1 MSSIESSKETKKI
14 ITGANPYMPLWEHVP
29 DGEPRVFTYNGETRI
44 YLYGSHDTKKT
55 DYCGPDYVVWS
66 APVDDPTSWTCH
78 GICYTASDGGD
89 LYAPDVVQKGDTFYM
104 YAAENRG
111 SSIMLV
117 TSKCPWGPFGDPVK
131 TELGFDPGILV
142 DDDGKAYAFWG
153 FCECHAGE
161 LNDDMATLKPE
172 TIRRHIIGHSKPFWI
187 KEDDGFVNPEDGFFE
202 ASSPRKINGKYVLV
216 YSKRY
221 EYPRPDLGVF
231 GSCNGF
237 LSYKWSDSPLGDYKD
252 GGDISFNGGEVI
264 KGPDGNGIMTYQWG
278 NNHGSLMKVK
288 DQWYIFYHRQTG
300 VNEYARQSMAEPVD
314 VAAGKGGKIYIGKI
328 SYENGEPVKSD
339 VVEHTS
345 QGFFTDGLDAYS
357 FISAGYACHIY
368 DGTGKPN
375 YQGNAEGT
383 NKDVRVAHIMPVYE
397 SDSSPVVDIQSGAT
411 IGFRYLNFGSDGA
424 SKVMIKGDFPKGFKI
439 NVRLDSFDGEIVAS
453 EELSYTTPEI
463 VFEPG
468 KKISGKHAVYFEF
481 ITEDDTLR
489 AMLDGFR
496 FEL

>member
-1 MSSIESSKETKKI
+1 MEAKKI
-14 ITGANPYMPLWEHVP
+14 VTGANPYMPLWEHVP

-66 APVDDPTSWTCH
+66 APVDDPTNWTCH
-78 GICYTASDGGD
+78 GVCYTASDGGD

-117 TSKCPWGPFGDPVK
+117 TSKCPWGPFTNPVK

-142 DDDGKAYAFWG
+142 DDDGRTYAFWG
-153 FCECHAGE
+153 FCESHAGE

-172 TIRRHIIGHSKPFWI
+172 TIRHHIMGHSKPFWI
-187 KEDDGFVNPEDGFFE
+187 KEDDGHVDPVDGFFE
-202 ASSPRKINGKYVLV
+202 ASSPRKINGKYVLI

-221 EYPRPDLGVF
+221 EYPKPENGVF

-237 LSYKWSDSPLGDYKD
+237 LSYKWADSPLGDYKE

-264 KGPDGNGIMTYQWG
+264 TGPDGNGIMTYQWG

-288 DQWYIFYHRQTG
+288 DQWYVFYHRQTG
-300 VNEYARQSMAEPVD
+300 CNEYSRQAMVEPVD
-314 VAAGKGGKIYIGKI
+314 IAMGKDGKIYIGKI
-328 SYENGEPVKSD
+328 TYENGEPVKSD
-339 VVEHTS
+339 VVEATS
-345 QGFFTDGLDAYS
+345 QGFYLDGLDA
-357 FISAGYACHIY
+357 FAVISAGYTCHMY
-368 DGTGKPN
+368 DGLGKPM

-383 NKDVRVAHIMPVYE
+383 NEGVRVAHIQPVYE
-397 SDSSPVVDIQSGAT
+397 GDSSPVVDIQSGAT
-411 IGFRYLNFGSDGA
+411 IGFKYLNFGTEGA
-424 SKVMIKGDFPKGFKI
+424 SKAVLTGEIPAGTTVSIM
-439 NVRLDSFDGEIVAS
+439 LDSYNGKTVATTEVSADSKEITF
-453 EELSYTTPEI
+453 ELTEKVT
-463 VFEPG
+463 
-468 KKISGKHAVYFEF
+468 GKHAVYFGFMNNDEEKRSIF
-481 ITEDDTLR
+481 DT
-489 AMLDGFR
+489 FR

>member
-1 MSSIESSKETKKI
+1 MEKRIV
-14 ITGANPYMPLWEHVP
+14 TGANPYMPLWEHVP

-44 YLYGSHDTKKT
+44 YLYGSHDTKKI

-66 APVDDPTSWTCH
+66 APVDDPTNWTCH

-117 TSKCPWGPFGDPVK
+117 TSKCPWGPFENPVK

-142 DDDGKAYAFWG
+142 DDDGRTYAFWG
-153 FCECHAGE
+153 FCESHAGE

-172 TIRRHIIGHSKPFWI
+172 TVRHHIMGHSKPFWI
-187 KEDDGFVNPEDGFFE
+187 KEDDGHVDPVDGFFE
-202 ASSPRKINGKYVLV
+202 ASSPRKINGKYVLI

-221 EYPRPDLGVF
+221 EYPKPENGVF

-237 LSYKWSDSPLGDYKD
+237 LSYKWADSPLGDYKE

-264 KGPDGNGIMTYQWG
+264 TGPDGNGIMTYQWG

-288 DQWYIFYHRQTG
+288 DQWYVFYHRQTG
-300 VNEYARQSMAEPVD
+300 CNEYSRQAMVEPVD
-314 VAAGKGGKIYIGKI
+314 IAMGKDGKIYIGKI
-328 SYENGEPVKSD
+328 TYENGEPVKSD
-339 VVEHTS
+339 VVEATS
-345 QGFFTDGLDAYS
+345 QGFYLDGLDA
-357 FISAGYACHIY
+357 FAVISAGYTCHMY
-368 DGTGKPN
+368 DGLGKPM

-383 NKDVRVAHIMPVYE
+383 NEGVRVAHIQPVYE
-397 SDSSPVVDIQSGAT
+397 GDSSPVVDIQSGAT
-411 IGFRYLNFGSDGA
+411 IGFKYLNFGTEGA
-424 SKVMIKGDFPKGFKI
+424 SKAVLTGEIPAGTTVSIM
-439 NVRLDSFDGEIVAS
+439 LDSYNGKTVATTEVSADSKEITF
-453 EELSYTTPEI
+453 ELTEKVT
-463 VFEPG
+463 
-468 KKISGKHAVYFEF
+468 GKHAVYFGFMNNDEEKRSIF
-481 ITEDDTLR
+481 DT
-489 AMLDGFR
+489 FR

>member
-1 MSSIESSKETKKI
+1 MEKRIV
-14 ITGANPYMPLWEHVP
+14 TGANPYMPLWEHVP

-66 APVDDPTSWTCH
+66 APVDDPTNWTCH

-117 TSKCPWGPFGDPVK
+117 TSKCPWGPFENPVK

-142 DDDGKAYAFWG
+142 DDDGRTYAFWG
-153 FCECHAGE
+153 FCESHAGE
-161 LNDDMATLKPE
+161 LNDDMATLKKE
-172 TIRRHIIGHSKPFWI
+172 TIRHHIMGHSKPFWI
-187 KEDDGFVNPEDGFFE
+187 KEDDGHVDPVDGFFE
-202 ASSPRKINGKYVLV
+202 ASSPRKINGKYVLI

-221 EYPRPDLGVF
+221 EYPKPENGVF

-237 LSYKWSDSPLGDYKD
+237 LSYKWCDTPLGDYQP

-264 KGPDGNGIMTYQWG
+264 TGPDGNGIMTYQWG

-300 VNEYARQSMAEPVD
+300 CNEYSRQAMVEPVD
-314 VAAGKGGKIYIGKI
+314 IAMGKDGKIYIGKI
-328 SYENGEPVKSD
+328 TYENGEPVKSD
-339 VVEHTS
+339 VVEATS
-345 QGFFTDGLDAYS
+345 QGFYLDGLDAYS
-357 FISAGYACHIY
+357 IISAGYTCHMY
-368 DGTGKPN
+368 DGLGKPM

-383 NKDVRVAHIMPVYE
+383 NEGVRVAHIQPVYE
-397 SDSSPVVDIQSGAT
+397 GESSPVVDIQSGAT
-411 IGFRYLNFGSDGA
+411 IGFKYLNFGSEGA
-424 SKVMIKGDFPKGFKI
+424 SAAELTGDIPAGFKVSVHI
-439 NVRLDSFDGEIVAS
+439 DSYDGKVVAATEVTEDS
-453 EELSYTTPEI
+453 KAVSFELSE
-463 VFEPG
+463 
-468 KKISGKHAVYFEF
+468 KITGKHAVYFEF
-481 ITEDDTLR
+481 ITENAEDR
-489 AMLDGFR
+489 AIFDCFR
-496 FEL
+496 FQK

>member
-1 MSSIESSKETKKI
+1 MEAKKI
-14 ITGANPYMPLWEHVP
+14 VTGANPYMPLWEHVP

-66 APVDDPTSWTCH
+66 APVDDPTNWTCH

-117 TSKCPWGPFGDPVK
+117 TSKCPWGPFTNPVK

-142 DDDGKAYAFWG
+142 DDDGRTYAFWG
-153 FCECHAGE
+153 FCESHAGE

-172 TIRRHIIGHSKPFWI
+172 TVRHHIMGHSKPFWI
-187 KEDDGFVNPEDGFFE
+187 KEDDGHVDPVDGFFE
-202 ASSPRKINGKYVLV
+202 ASSPRKINGKYVLI

-221 EYPRPDLGVF
+221 EYPKPENGVF

-237 LSYKWSDSPLGDYKD
+237 LSYKWADSPLGDYKE

-264 KGPDGNGIMTYQWG
+264 TGPDGNGIMTYQWG

-288 DQWYIFYHRQTG
+288 DQWYVFYHRQTG
-300 VNEYARQSMAEPVD
+300 CNEYSRQAMVEPVD
-314 VAAGKGGKIYIGKI
+314 IAMGKDGKIYIGKI
-328 SYENGEPVKSD
+328 TYENGEPVKSD
-339 VVEHTS
+339 VVEATS
-345 QGFFTDGLDAYS
+345 QGFYLDGLDA
-357 FISAGYACHIY
+357 FAVISAGYTCHMY
-368 DGTGKPN
+368 DGLGKPM

-383 NKDVRVAHIMPVYE
+383 NEGVRVAHIQPVYE
-397 SDSSPVVDIQSGAT
+397 GDSSPVVDIQSGAT
-411 IGFRYLNFGSDGA
+411 IGFKYLNFGTEGA
-424 SKVMIKGDFPKGFKI
+424 SKAVLTGEIPAGTTVSIM
-439 NVRLDSFDGEIVAS
+439 LDSYNGKTVATTEVSADSKEITF
-453 EELSYTTPEI
+453 ELTEKVT
-463 VFEPG
+463 
-468 KKISGKHAVYFEF
+468 GKHAVYFGFMNNDEEKRSIF
-481 ITEDDTLR
+481 DT
-489 AMLDGFR
+489 FR

>member
-1 MSSIESSKETKKI
+1 MENKKI
-14 ITGANPYMPLWEHVP
+14 VTGANPYMPLWEHVP

-66 APVDDPTSWTCH
+66 APVDDPTNWTCH

-117 TSKCPWGPFGDPVK
+117 TSKCPWGPFENPVK

-142 DDDGKAYAFWG
+142 DDDGRTYAFWG
-153 FCECHAGE
+153 FCESHAGE
-161 LNDDMATLKPE
+161 LNDDMATLKKD
-172 TIRRHIIGHSKPFWI
+172 TIVHHIMGHSKPFWI
-187 KEDDGFVNPEDGFFE
+187 KEDDGHVNPVDGFFE
-202 ASSPRKINGKYVLV
+202 ASSPRKINGKYVLI

-221 EYPRPDLGVF
+221 EYPKPENGVF

-237 LSYKWSDSPLGDYKD
+237 LSYKWSDSPLGEYKA

-264 KGPDGNGIMTYQWG
+264 TGPDGNGIMTYQWG

-288 DQWYIFYHRQTG
+288 DQWYVFYHRQTG
-300 VNEYARQSMAEPVD
+300 CNEYSRQAMVEPVD
-314 VAAGKGGKIYIGKI
+314 IAMGKDGKIYIGKI
-328 SYENGEPVKSD
+328 TYENGEPVKSD
-339 VVEHTS
+339 VVEATS
-345 QGFFTDGLDAYS
+345 QGFYLGGLDA
-357 FISAGYACHIY
+357 FATISAGYTCHMY
-368 DGTGKPN
+368 DGLGKPM

-383 NKDVRVAHIMPVYE
+383 NEGVRVAHIQPVYE
-397 SDSSPVVDIQSGAT
+397 GDSSPVVDIQSGAT
-411 IGFRYLNFGSDGA
+411 IGFKYINFGADGA
-424 SKVMIKGDFPKGFKI
+424 SKAILTGDIPAGTTI
-439 NVRLDSFDGEIVAS
+439 SILTDSYDGEVVAVTEVGADS
-453 EELSYTTPEI
+453 KEVSFELT
-463 VFEPG
+463 
-468 KKISGKHAVYFEF
+468 KKVTGKHAVYFAFMNNDEEKRSIF
-481 ITEDDTLR
+481 DT
-489 AMLDGFR
+489 FR

>member
-1 MSSIESSKETKKI
+1 MEAKKI
-14 ITGANPYMPLWEHVP
+14 VTGANPYMPLWEHVP

-66 APVDDPTSWTCH
+66 APVDDPTNWTCH

-117 TSKCPWGPFGDPVK
+117 TSKCPWGPFENPVK

-142 DDDGKAYAFWG
+142 DDDGRTYAFWG
-153 FCECHAGE
+153 FCESHAGE

-172 TIRRHIIGHSKPFWI
+172 TVRHHIMGHSKPFWI
-187 KEDDGFVNPEDGFFE
+187 KEDDGHVDPVDGFFE
-202 ASSPRKINGKYVLV
+202 ASSPRKINGKYVLI

-221 EYPRPDLGVF
+221 EYPKPENGVF

-237 LSYKWSDSPLGDYKD
+237 LSYKWADSPLGDYKE

-264 KGPDGNGIMTYQWG
+264 TGPDGNGIMTYQWG

-288 DQWYIFYHRQTG
+288 DQWYVFYHRQTG
-300 VNEYARQSMAEPVD
+300 CNEYSRQAMVEPVD
-314 VAAGKGGKIYIGKI
+314 IAMGKDGKIYIGKI
-328 SYENGEPVKSD
+328 TYENGEPVKSD
-339 VVEHTS
+339 VVEATS
-345 QGFFTDGLDAYS
+345 QGFYLDGLDA
-357 FISAGYACHIY
+357 FAVISAGYTCHMY
-368 DGTGKPN
+368 DGLGKPM
-375 YQGNAEGT
+375 YQEG
-383 NKDVRVAHIMPVYE
+383 VRVAHIQPVYE
-397 SDSSPVVDIQSGAT
+397 GDSSPVVDIQSGAT
-411 IGFRYLNFGSDGA
+411 IGFKYLNFGTEGA
-424 SKVMIKGDFPKGFKI
+424 SKAVLTGDIPAGTTVSI
-439 NVRLDSFDGEIVAS
+439 MLDSYNGKTVATTEVSADSKEITF
-453 EELSYTTPEI
+453 ELTEKVT
-463 VFEPG
+463 
-468 KKISGKHAVYFEF
+468 GKHAVYFGFMNNDEEKRSIF
-481 ITEDDTLR
+481 DT
-489 AMLDGFR
+489 FR

>member
-1 MSSIESSKETKKI
+1 MENKKI
-14 ITGANPYMPLWEHVP
+14 VTGANPYMPLWEHVP

-66 APVDDPTSWTCH
+66 APVDDPTNWTCH

-117 TSKCPWGPFGDPVK
+117 TSKCPWGPFENPVK

-142 DDDGKAYAFWG
+142 DDDGRTYAFWG
-153 FCECHAGE
+153 FCESHAGE

-172 TIRRHIIGHSKPFWI
+172 TVRHHIMGHSKPFWI
-187 KEDDGFVNPEDGFFE
+187 KEDDGHVDPVDGFFE
-202 ASSPRKINGKYVLV
+202 ASSPRKINGKYVLI

-221 EYPRPDLGVF
+221 EYPKPENGVF

-237 LSYKWSDSPLGDYKD
+237 LSYKWCDTPLGDYKE

-264 KGPDGNGIMTYQWG
+264 TGPDGNGIMTYQWG

-288 DQWYIFYHRQTG
+288 DQWYVFYHRQTG
-300 VNEYARQSMAEPVD
+300 CNEYARQAMVEPVD
-314 VAAGKGGKIYIGKI
+314 IAMGKNGKIYIGKI
-328 SYENGEPVKSD
+328 TYENGEPVSSD
-339 VVEHTS
+339 VVDATS
-345 QGFFTDGLDAYS
+345 QGFYLDGLDA
-357 FISAGYACHIY
+357 FAVISAGYTCHMY
-368 DGTGKPN
+368 DGLGKPM

-383 NKDVRVAHIMPVYE
+383 NEGVRVAHIQPVYE
-397 SDSSPVVDIQSGAT
+397 GDSSPVVDIQSGAT
-411 IGFRYLNFGSDGA
+411 IGFKYLNFGTEGA
-424 SKVMIKGDFPKGFKI
+424 SKAVLTGEIPAGTTVSIM
-439 NVRLDSFDGEIVAS
+439 LDSYNGKTVATTEVSADSKEITF
-453 EELSYTTPEI
+453 ELTEKVT
-463 VFEPG
+463 
-468 KKISGKHAVYFEF
+468 GKHAVYFGFMNNDEEKRSIF
-481 ITEDDTLR
+481 DT
-489 AMLDGFR
+489 FR